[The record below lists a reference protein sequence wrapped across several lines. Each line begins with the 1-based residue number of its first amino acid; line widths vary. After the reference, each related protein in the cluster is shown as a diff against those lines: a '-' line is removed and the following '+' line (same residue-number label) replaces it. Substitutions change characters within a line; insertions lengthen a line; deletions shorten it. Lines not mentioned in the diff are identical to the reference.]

1 MPSEQEQD
9 NTEQAYVYIDGGS
22 RGNPGPSAIGYIIK
36 SSDKKVIAARAKYIG
51 ETTNNVAEYTALL
64 FALKHASK
72 LGVKNVLVRS
82 DSKLVVKQLNG
93 AWRIKNQRMI
103 DLCSACRQAASD
115 FKQFR
120 IEHISRAQNTEADKK
135 VRDALKA
142 QKKKVEST
150 SKCRFKADGIIYV
163 AGASKGSPGHA
174 AAAYV
179 IVTPDDKVIAIHAR
193 YLGKRPQN
201 IPEYAA
207 VYLAAKNARALGLDK
222 IIVRTDNTL
231 VAKQLCGEFK
241 VKSEKLKKPY
251 ADCAK
256 ALSGFGKHAIQII
269 SRKAN
274 KITHRMASETIRD
287 YEREEARKEAESKKG
302 NPTSTAM
309 VQDSELDS

>member
-1 MPSEQEQD
+1 MRSEQEQE
-9 NTEQAYVYIDGGS
+9 NTEQAYIYIDGGS
-22 RGNPGPSAIGYIIK
+22 RGNPGPSAIAYIIK
-36 SSDKKVIAARAKYIG
+36 SGKKVIAAEAKCIG
-51 ETTNNVAEYTALL
+51 VATSNVAEYTALL
-64 FALKHASK
+64 FALKHASR
-72 LGVKNVLVRS
+72 LGIKNVLVRS
-82 DSKLVVKQLNG
+82 DSKLVVRQLNG
-93 AWRIKNQRMI
+93 AWKINSQRLI
-103 DLCSACRQAASD
+103 DLCAACRQAASD
-115 FKQFR
+115 FKRFR
-120 IEHISRAQNTEADKK
+120 IEHIPRAQNTEADKR
-135 VRDALKA
+135 VQDALKA
-142 QKKKVEST
+142 QKKKVASA
-150 SKCRFKADGIIYV
+150 SKCKFKADGIIYV

-193 YLGKRPQN
+193 YLGKRPSSV
-201 IPEYAA
+201 PEYAA

-231 VAKQLCGEFK
+231 VAKQLNGEFN

-256 ALSGFGKHAIQII
+256 ALNGFGKHSIQII

-274 KITHRMASETIRD
+274 KTTHRMASETIRD